1 MTEKPKIQGIDVD
14 KFIRDL
20 EQYKEEK
27 RQDILSQLTTKEHLI
42 LKMYTDTISVP
53 FEHPLGSFDIK
64 VRKNISDADTKRLI
78 EATKIIQKGRGD
90 IEKAGK
96 ALNQVLAKI
105 TVDPDLDEEFWEA
118 GEYYTTGMAMKI
130 LDLAIE
136 AQAEELGEIESF
148 RKERLRTA
156 SSRSVQDNGES
167 TERVEWTDTTGL
179 AVSGSSD
186 SRGEEEDGEGDGGE
200 VDGK

>member
-1 MTEKPKIQGIDVD
+1 MTEKPKIKGIDVD
-14 KFIRDL
+14 KFIKDL
-20 EQYKEEK
+20 ERYKGEK

-53 FEHPLGSFDIK
+53 FEHPLGTFDIK
-64 VRKNISDADTKRLI
+64 VCKNISDADTKRLI

-105 TVDPDLDEEFWEA
+105 TVDPDLDEEFWES

-156 SSRSVQDNGES
+156 SSRSVQDARES
-167 TERVEWTDTTGL
+167 SERVEWTDTTGL
-179 AVSGSSD
+179 VVSGSSD
-186 SRGEEEDGEGDGGE
+186 SGEEEDGIGNGGE
-200 VDGK
+200 VDR